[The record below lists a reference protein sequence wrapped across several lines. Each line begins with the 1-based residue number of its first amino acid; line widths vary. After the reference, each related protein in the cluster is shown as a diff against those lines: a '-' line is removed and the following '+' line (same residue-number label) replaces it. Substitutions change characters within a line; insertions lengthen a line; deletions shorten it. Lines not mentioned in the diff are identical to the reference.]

1 MKSKSPTRQRKKS
14 VLNRTIDFFINSK
27 YRAFLVGG
35 YVRDATLGI
44 KPLDFDI
51 VVEGDAIKAAR
62 QLNAKLKGKL
72 FTYKEFGTASIVT
85 DGKRIDLA
93 SARIEKYPS
102 PARLPFV
109 YPSTIIE
116 DLNRRDFTINAM
128 AMSISKGN
136 FGEIIDPFS
145 GLADIKSGFI
155 RILHKNSFIDDPTR
169 IFRALR
175 YKNRF
180 NFKIEKKTMA
190 RMKEAIEKKMIS
202 LLSGQRILNEI
213 RLIFAEERYHE
224 TINDISDFRIFR
236 VNKHSLELLPLLGVN
251 SIYLYLSKIDS
262 KDLPLRAE
270 ERKIVND
277 FRKLHAI
284 SSKASKAQK
293 NSRLYRI
300 FSSVAEEVVKNLPVM
315 YPELASKV
323 KLYFTLKKTKP
334 YIRGSDL
341 KRLKIRPQ
349 RTYNRLLKKMY
360 DLQLDKQIRSRKEA
374 LRYLRSL

>member
-14 VLNRTIDFFINSK
+14 VLNKTIDFFINSQ
-27 YRAFLVGG
+27 YHAFLVGG
-35 YVRDATLGI
+35 YVRDATLGV
-44 KPLDFDI
+44 KPIDFDI

-62 QLNAKLKGKL
+62 QLNAKLRGKL
-72 FTYKEFGTASIVT
+72 LIYKEFGTASIVT

-93 SARIEKYPS
+93 SARTEKYPS

-145 GLADIKSGFI
+145 GLTDIKSGLI

-213 RLIFAEERYHE
+213 RLIFAEEKYQE
-224 TINDISDFRIFR
+224 TVNDISDFRIFK
-236 VNKHSLELLPLLGVN
+236 VNKHSLDLLPLLGGN

-262 KDLPLRAE
+262 RALPLKAG

-277 FRKLHAI
+277 FNKLHTI
-284 SSKASKAQK
+284 ILKAGKVKK
-293 NSRLYRI
+293 NSRLCRI
-300 FSSVAEEVVKNLPVM
+300 FSSVSEEAVESIPVL
-315 YPELASKV
+315 YPELAAKV
-323 KLYFTLKKTKP
+323 KLYFSLKKIKP
-334 YIRGSDL
+334 FIKGSDL
-341 KRLKIRPQ
+341 KRLRIRPQ

-360 DLQLDKQIRSRKEA
+360 DLQLDKQIRSRKGA